1 MDPKYKFRGSG
12 QISWR
17 SLSRRDCII
26 PWYCKNPS
34 VTYLSSTSVSD
45 IIDAMRK
52 PIEEELLSSLRD
64 AKYFVLLAD
73 ESTDEAYR
81 EQFSIMCKWV
91 HKNEVKEH
99 DIGMIHVEKTDA
111 FSLMVAIE
119 QFFVAKNVD
128 LAYDR
133 FLGFDGINTM
143 SGKVTGNYDSK
154 FNFLK

>member
-1 MDPKYKFRGSG
+1 M
-12 QISWR
+12 
-17 SLSRRDCII
+17 
-26 PWYCKNPS
+26 
-34 VTYLSSTSVSD
+34 SD

-73 ESTDEAYR
+73 ESTNEAYR

-99 DIGMIHVEKTDA
+99 DIGMIHVAKSDA
-111 FSLMVAIE
+111 FSLMLAIE

-128 LAYDR
+128 LDYVR
-133 FLGFDGINTM
+133 LLGFDGINTM
-143 SGKVTGNYDSK
+143 SGEVTGNYDSK
-154 FNFLK
+154 NYFFKVKSFVTSGIEISKVNAK